1 MQLRTID
8 KGLYQKRFKRVALG
22 LAVSLALMALLFSTL
37 LIALFAGD
45 SLGDNANNTALNGA
59 GVLLAAVLL
68 VMVLRKL
75 EARPYFAEV
84 AYVWH
89 LKQELNQI
97 SRRMNNIKAAAQ
109 QGNQQAM
116 TILSFSYQGSKQLWQ
131 LDDNTLLMEELSLWQ
146 AELEAL
152 QLRFNVSVSKEHY
165 QRALL
170 QAF

>member
-8 KGLYQKRFKRVALG
+8 KGLYQKRFKRVALAV
-22 LAVSLALMALLFSTL
+22 AVSLALMALLFSTL
-37 LIALFAGD
+37 LIAL
-45 SLGDNANNTALNGA
+45 LGDASANNTALNGT
-59 GVLLAAVLL
+59 GVLLASALL

-75 EARPYFAEV
+75 EAHPYFAEV

-97 SRRMNNIKAAAQ
+97 SRRMNKIKAAAQ

-116 TILSFSYQGSKQLWQ
+116 TILSFSYEGSKQLWQ
-131 LDDNTLLMEELSLWQ
+131 LDDNTLVMEELSLWQ

-152 QLRFNVSVSKEHY
+152 QLHFNVRVTKEDY
-165 QRALL
+165 QRRLL